1 MLLCWHQQTG
11 LLLVTKWK
19 LLIRKEDFFSG
30 CLFWSFLSHFSS
42 IMKEHLKEG
51 GMWDEIRTES
61 FFPMNRER
69 LFQLTFAIYFALTP
83 LSKRLTLPLP
93 ELVICG
99 KRVVT
104 GKEIPLML
112 LNTGLM
118 MRTRCYYEIRKS
130 GRNKQLDI
138 LLPFY
143 RVTQTQTTCFRPFDL
158 EMGNMTTGCFSK
170 SETKEILDFLKN
182 YTLEWF

>member
-1 MLLCWHQQTG
+1 
-11 LLLVTKWK
+11 
-19 LLIRKEDFFSG
+19 
-30 CLFWSFLSHFSS
+30 
-42 IMKEHLKEG
+42 MKSEQ
-51 GMWDEIRTES
+51 S
-61 FFPMNRER
+61 FFPMNREQ
-69 LFQLTFAIYFALTP
+69 LFQLTFSFYFGLTP

-118 MRTRCYYEIRKS
+118 KRTRCYYEIKKS

-138 LLPFY
+138 LLPFN
-143 RVTQTQTTCFRPFDL
+143 RVAQTQTTWVRPIDL

-170 SETKEILDFLKN
+170 SETKEIVDFLQN
-182 YTLEWF
+182 YTLEQF

>member
-1 MLLCWHQQTG
+1 
-11 LLLVTKWK
+11 
-19 LLIRKEDFFSG
+19 
-30 CLFWSFLSHFSS
+30 
-42 IMKEHLKEG
+42 MKSEQ
-51 GMWDEIRTES
+51 S
-61 FFPMNRER
+61 FFPMNREQ
-69 LFQLTFAIYFALTP
+69 LFQLTFSFYFALTP

-118 MRTRCYYEIRKS
+118 KRTRCYYEIKKS

-138 LLPFY
+138 LLPFN
-143 RVTQTQTTCFRPFDL
+143 RVAQTQTTWVRPIDL
-158 EMGNMTTGCFSK
+158 EMGNMTTGCF
-170 SETKEILDFLKN
+170 LNLKPKK
-182 YTLEWF
+182 L